1 MIAVGMTPFDCT
13 LRQRERYN
21 PRMGSVKSSSS
32 SSSSGAHNFTHH
44 FLIAMPSLGESVF
57 GRTVTY
63 VCEHNDQGA
72 LGIVVNRPLEIKLGA
87 LFEQV
92 DIKLEIES
100 IKGSPVYYG
109 GPVQT
114 DRGFV
119 LHRPLGGWSSTLRVT
134 DEIGLTTSKD
144 ILQAVGD
151 GHGPHDILMSLGYA
165 GWSAGQLE
173 SEIAQNAWLTVEAD
187 PAIMFG
193 LPIERRLE
201 AAMGLIGA
209 NFANF
214 MDVAGH
220 A

>member
-1 MIAVGMTPFDCT
+1 MAS
-13 LRQRERYN
+13 LR
-21 PRMGSVKSSSS
+21 SAA
-32 SSSSGAHNFTHH
+32 GALAGGAFQHDSKPNFTGH

-57 GRTVTY
+57 GKTVTY

-72 LGIVVNRPLEIKLGA
+72 LGVVVNRKLDLELA
-87 LFEQV
+87 TLFEQV
-92 DIKLEIES
+92 DLKLDIETL
-100 IKGSPVYYG
+100 KASPVYFG

-119 LHRPLGGWSSTLRVT
+119 LHRPLGGWSSTLKVT
-134 DEIGLTTSKD
+134 EDIGLTTSKD
-144 ILQAVGD
+144 ILQAVSEGI
-151 GHGPHDILMSLGYA
+151 GPHDMLMTLGYA

-187 PAIMFG
+187 PAVMFD
-193 LPIERRLE
+193 LPIEERLE
-201 AAMGLIGA
+201 AAMRLIGA
-209 NFANF
+209 NFANL

>member
-1 MIAVGMTPFDCT
+1 MATRNKMPPDY
-13 LRQRERYN
+13 EA
-21 PRMGSVKSSSS
+21 P
-32 SSSSGAHNFTHH
+32 NFTDH

-57 GRTVTY
+57 GKTVTY
-63 VCEHNDQGA
+63 VCEHNEQGA
-72 LGIVVNRPLEIKLGA
+72 LGIVVNRPL
-87 LFEQV
+87 
-92 DIKLEIES
+92 DIKLETLFSQVDIRLEVES
-100 IKGSPVYYG
+100 MKAAPVFFG

-119 LHRPLGGWSSTLRVT
+119 LHRPLGGWASTLKVT

-144 ILQAVGD
+144 ILQAVGL
-151 GHGPHDILMSLGYA
+151 GHGPDDIIMTLGYA

-173 SEIAQNAWLTVEAD
+173 SEIAQNAWLTVAAD
-187 PAIMFG
+187 PQVMFD

-209 NFANF
+209 SFANL

>member
-1 MIAVGMTPFDCT
+1 MASPKTAPAAF
-13 LRQRERYN
+13 
-21 PRMGSVKSSSS
+21 
-32 SSSSGAHNFTHH
+32 SSGAQKPNFTGH

-57 GRTVTY
+57 GKTVTY

-72 LGIVVNRPLEIKLGA
+72 LGVVVNRKLDLELA
-87 LFEQV
+87 TLFEQV
-92 DIKLEIES
+92 DLKLEIETL
-100 IKGSPVYYG
+100 KGSPVYFG

-119 LHRPLGGWSSTLRVT
+119 LHRPLGGWSSTLKVT
-134 DEIGLTTSKD
+134 EDIGLTTSKD
-144 ILQAVGD
+144 ILQAVSEGS
-151 GHGPHDILMSLGYA
+151 GPDDMLMTLGYA

-187 PAIMFG
+187 PAVMFS
-193 LPIERRLE
+193 LPIEERLE
-201 AAMGLIGA
+201 AAMRLIGA
-209 NFANF
+209 NFANL

>member
-1 MIAVGMTPFDCT
+1 MASSRSASTRLSASAAHPAVQAGGKP
-13 LRQRERYN
+13 
-21 PRMGSVKSSSS
+21 
-32 SSSSGAHNFTHH
+32 NFTGH

-57 GRTVTY
+57 GKTVTY

-72 LGIVVNRPLEIKLGA
+72 LGIVINRKLDLELA
-87 LFEQV
+87 TLFEQV
-92 DIKLEIES
+92 DLKLEIEPL
-100 IKGSPVYYG
+100 KTSPVYFG

-119 LHRPLGGWSSTLRVT
+119 LHRPLGLWSSTLKVT
-134 DEIGLTTSKD
+134 EDIGLTTSKD
-144 ILQAVGD
+144 ILQAVSEGA
-151 GHGPHDILMSLGYA
+151 GPDDMIMTLGYA

-187 PAIMFG
+187 PTVMFD
-193 LPIERRLE
+193 LPIEERLE
-201 AAMGLIGA
+201 AAMRLIGA
-209 NFANF
+209 NFANL

>member
-1 MIAVGMTPFDCT
+1 MPSSKHFA
-13 LRQRERYN
+13 
-21 PRMGSVKSSSS
+21 GSD
-32 SSSSGAHNFTHH
+32 APNFTHH

-57 GRTVTY
+57 GKTVTY

-72 LGIVVNRPLEIKLGA
+72 LGIVVNRPLELKLEA

-92 DIKLEIES
+92 DIKLNIDRL
-100 IKGSPVYYG
+100 KTAPVYFG

-119 LHRPLGGWSSTLRVT
+119 LHRPLGEWSSTLKVT
-134 DEIGLTTSKD
+134 GDIGLTTSKD
-144 ILQAVGD
+144 ILQAVSIGD
-151 GHGPHDILMSLGYA
+151 GPVNMIMSLGYA

-173 SEIAQNAWLTVEAD
+173 AEIAQNAWLTVEAD
-187 PAIMFG
+187 PAVMFD
-193 LPIERRLE
+193 LPVEARLE

-209 NFANF
+209 NFANL

>member
-1 MIAVGMTPFDCT
+1 MAYSQVPQKFVS
-13 LRQRERYN
+13 R
-21 PRMGSVKSSSS
+21 P
-32 SSSSGAHNFTHH
+32 NFTGH

-57 GRTVTY
+57 GKTVTY

-72 LGIVVNRPLEIKLGA
+72 LGIVINRKLDLELST

-92 DIKLEIES
+92 DIKLDIEDLRT
-100 IKGSPVYYG
+100 SPVFFG

-119 LHRPLGGWSSTLRVT
+119 LHRPLGDWSSTLKVT
-134 DEIGLTTSKD
+134 DQIGLTTSRD
-144 ILQAVGD
+144 ILEAVSTGN
-151 GHGPHDILMSLGYA
+151 GPQNMIMTLGYA

-173 SEIAQNAWLTVEAD
+173 TEIAQNAWLTVEAD
-187 PAIMFG
+187 PSVMFD
-193 LPIERRLE
+193 LPIEERLE
-201 AAMGLIGA
+201 AAMRLIGA
-209 NFANF
+209 NFANL

>member
-1 MIAVGMTPFDCT
+1 MPSSR
-13 LRQRERYN
+13 L
-21 PRMGSVKSSSS
+21 PRAPVTAQAS
-32 SSSSGAHNFTHH
+32 NFTNH

-57 GRTVTY
+57 GKTVTF

-72 LGIVVNRPLEIKLGA
+72 LGIVVNRPLDIKLET

-100 IKGSPVYYG
+100 MRASPVYFG

-119 LHRPLGGWSSTLRVT
+119 LHRPLGGWSSTLKVT
-134 DEIGLTTSKD
+134 EEIGLTTSKD
-144 ILQAVGD
+144 ILQAVGT
-151 GHGPHDILMSLGYA
+151 GEGPGDIIMSLGYA

-173 SEIAQNAWLTVEAD
+173 TEVAQNAWLTVAAD
-187 PAIMFG
+187 PQIMFS
-193 LPIERRLE
+193 LPVEQRLE

-209 NFANF
+209 NFANL
-214 MDVAGH
+214 MDTAGH

>member
-1 MIAVGMTPFDCT
+1 MP
-13 LRQRERYN
+13 
-21 PRMGSVKSSSS
+21 
-32 SSSSGAHNFTHH
+32 NFTGH

-57 GRTVTY
+57 GKTVTY

-72 LGIVVNRPLEIKLGA
+72 LGIVVNRKLDLELA
-87 LFEQV
+87 TLFEQV
-92 DIKLEIES
+92 DLKLEIETL
-100 IKGSPVYYG
+100 KNSPVYFG

-119 LHRPLGGWSSTLRVT
+119 LHRPLGGWSSTLKVT
-134 DEIGLTTSKD
+134 DDIGLTTSKD
-144 ILQAVGD
+144 ILQAVSEGI
-151 GHGPHDILMSLGYA
+151 GPIDMIMSLGYA

-187 PAIMFG
+187 PAVMFS
-193 LPIERRLE
+193 LPIEERLE
-201 AAMGLIGA
+201 AAMKLIGA
-209 NFANF
+209 NFANL

>member
-1 MIAVGMTPFDCT
+1 MAYSQDPK
-13 LRQRERYN
+13 
-21 PRMGSVKSSSS
+21 KSASRP
-32 SSSSGAHNFTHH
+32 NFTGH

-57 GRTVTY
+57 GKTVTY

-72 LGIVVNRPLEIKLGA
+72 LGVVVNRTLDLELST

-92 DIKLEIES
+92 DLKLDIEDLRS
-100 IKGSPVYYG
+100 SPVYFG

-119 LHRPLGGWSSTLRVT
+119 LHRPLGEWSSTLKVT
-134 DEIGLTTSKD
+134 DQIGLTTSRD
-144 ILQAVGD
+144 ILQAVSEGS
-151 GHGPHDILMSLGYA
+151 GPDDMIMTLGYA

-187 PAIMFG
+187 PTVMFD
-193 LPIERRLE
+193 LPIEERLE
-201 AAMGLIGA
+201 AAMRLIGA
-209 NFANF
+209 NFANL